1 MRKVKD
7 IVKPAG
13 ENVVLAHRLLK
24 NTIKRNEY
32 ILMSEDFFK
41 LIGIKENMDFEAG
54 VENCEGIGKVNTM
67 VYYPNPASDGFGNV
81 ASIGDKINLR
91 AKLAADALQK
101 LFRLRGDRE
110 FKSLSGL

>member
-13 ENVVLAHRLLK
+13 EHVILAHRLLK
-24 NTIKRNEY
+24 NTIKRDEY
-32 ILMSEDFFK
+32 IMMSEDFYK
-41 LIGIKENMDFEAG
+41 LSGEIKKDEVEARK
-54 VENCEGIGKVNTM
+54 ENCEGIGKVNTR
-67 VYYPNPASDGFGNV
+67 VYYPNPAEAGTGFA
-81 ASIGDKINLR
+81 ASIWDKINLR
-91 AKLAADALQK
+91 AKLAADPLQR